1 MARFGKARPRVSGA
15 ESMMEAALFFV
26 SWCVSLLRP
35 TMAALCSGPV
45 LASFLFLYFYKK
57 NYRNIFLILDFTIL
71 YPYRPVGGGRDL
83 YINKNNFF
91 CAQVLRGSLPPS
103 CRAAG
108 SHHKYKTLP
117 LPSAPSFSAHDP
129 SLCALIF
136 CPRDPERGE
145 GG

>member
-35 TMAALCSGPV
+35 TMAPLCSGPV

-91 CAQVLRGSLPPS
+91 CAEVLGGSLPPG
-103 CRAAG
+103 RGAG
-108 SHHKYKTLP
+108 AGRQAPAPNIKLRPFPLRPHFLP
-117 LPSAPSFSAHDP
+117 TRS
-129 SLCALIF
+129 
-136 CPRDPERGE
+136 REGRGREE
-145 GG
+145 G